1 MLTVIFGS
9 YVVPIFYA
17 DHVMLGCVFH
27 TSTERTE
34 HIQTIITSAQ
44 DTDNVL
50 PDKLCIWL
58 IDKLYSE

>member
-1 MLTVIFGS
+1 MFEQMEILEYIYEG
-9 YVVPIFYA
+9 VV
-17 DHVMLGCVFH
+17 VLH